1 MELVINRCY
10 GGFNLSPIA
19 VKEYLKR
26 KGKECFVY
34 ICDSNFNLNK
44 TNIEDAG
51 IFVFYSTE
59 DLGETISSEVEYEK
73 SHFVPSDIDRS
84 DKDLVSIV
92 KEFGNAASGRFSEL
106 KIVEIPDDVDWEVS
120 EYNGMEIIDEK
131 HRSWC

>member
-26 KGKECFVY
+26 KGKECFAY
-34 ICDSNFNLNK
+34 TYDSNCNLNK
-44 TNIEDAG
+44 INIEDAG
-51 IFVFYSTE
+51 ILVLYSTE
-59 DLGETISSEVEYEK
+59 DLGETISREAEWK
-73 SHFVPSDIDRS
+73 SHFDPSDIDRS

-92 KEFGNAASGRFSEL
+92 KEFGNAASGRCSEL
-106 KIVEIPDDVDWEVS
+106 KIVEIPDDIDWEVS
-120 EYNGMEIIDEK
+120 EYDGMEIINEK